1 MPQGLAAALQY
12 QSVKVQAL
20 AAFLLSQLA
29 LAGPATATSIASIA
43 GIADSCASAI
53 ESHHGAGSGGGSNGA
68 EQSAMY
74 TALLVNNVVPSP
86 IAVAA

>member
-1 MPQGLAAALQY
+1 MPQGLAAALRY
-12 QSVKVQAL
+12 QSVKVQSL

-29 LAGPATATSIASIA
+29 LAGPATATNIASTA
-43 GIADSCASAI
+43 GIAEACALAI
-53 ESHHGAGSGGGSNGA
+53 ESHHGAGSNGA
-68 EQSAMY
+68 EQLAMY